1 MARQAGFTLVEVLV
15 WTVLSA
21 VVLGAAY
28 SVYRMQAREFKVQE
42 NRLEAQEYAQA
53 VIELMVREIRNAGSL
68 PAGACTTTPANTK
81 GIVTADI
88 QTFRLVYDSNA
99 DTDCADADENI
110 TYAFDNTDCPTGYGN
125 IKRNGEPLTDCN
137 VPEGSANFS
146 FTYYPKDCTVS
157 FSPPVG
163 SGTEACQAGNAGT
176 LAAIRRVE
184 IKLTVKSKNPDPVF
198 GGQLTTTMTSNADLR
213 NSGLAS

>member
-53 VIELMVREIRNAGSL
+53 VIELMVREIRNAGYD
-68 PAGACTTTPANTK
+68 PRAVGCAGVVQANAQTLQFKYDANEASAC
-81 GIVTADI
+81 D
-88 QTFRLVYDSNA
+88 
-99 DTDCADADENI
+99 DTNENI
-110 TYAFDNTDCPTGYGN
+110 TYAFDNTGCPTGYGN

-146 FTYYPKDCTVS
+146 FTYYPKDCVNN
-157 FSPPVG
+157 FSAPVG
-163 SGTEACQAGNAGT
+163 SGLGDCPAAAGGNSGT
-176 LAAIRRVE
+176 LAAIRRVQV
-184 IKLTVKSKNPDPVF
+184 KVTVRSKNPDPVF